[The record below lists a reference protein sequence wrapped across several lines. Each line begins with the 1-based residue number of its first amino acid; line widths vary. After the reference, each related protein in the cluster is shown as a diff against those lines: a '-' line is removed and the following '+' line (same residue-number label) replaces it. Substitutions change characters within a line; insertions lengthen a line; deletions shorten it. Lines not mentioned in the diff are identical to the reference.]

1 METSYLGILDF
12 SELWSK
18 ASEEFDY
25 IAGIHICMKVQVHS
39 VTCLPDVFKFKKK
52 KYTLILLSFFSHYLL
67 SASVRPF

>member
-39 VTCLPDVFKFKKK
+39 VTCLPDVFKF
-52 KYTLILLSFFSHYLL
+52 
-67 SASVRPF
+67 